1 MLNNFRAKFQKA
13 NKSLGFDNTNS
24 FNSSKKNQQN
34 HELID
39 NNLNSKLKKIG
50 LRTKAAIFTVAIS
63 TIPVLAI
70 GTINYSLV
78 NQALT
83 KEVSQLQQSEASE
96 LTERVNLFF
105 KVRLQELQLLA
116 SQDFLS
122 NPVIRNSVAVTA
134 QQLQLSNWQEV
145 SQVYRNIT
153 VVNINGD
160 VFLQTQTAV
169 LPNQKSEEYFQAVL
183 KTNKTF
189 ISQPSSSNSEDS
201 YIDMAVPVKDT
212 ITGKT
217 IFILKASISTKS
229 LKEILHLSELTEV
242 DYHLIDSSGKIF
254 LAVNKSV
261 IGKNIQQVFPIWKQL
276 QSETQPV
283 SRTIPYNNGK
293 SNKFLTYVPWGN
305 KIGNTNLQWKI
316 VLTADKNIAFA
327 TQQQLL
333 WTLGIG
339 SLLTIALS
347 TIAALIIAHRYIIRI
362 MAANQTLKRL
372 AKGNLHTR
380 MPLNGKDELT
390 SLGMNINQMAAQLET
405 LLKKQKEEAEEKKRL
420 LEDTQALK
428 NLAMHLCGTWDVRD
442 IYNLAVQDIRQ
453 ALQADRVVIYKFDEN
468 WKGVFLAESV
478 IAGFPCAMGVE
489 LNQPCLADYTHKY
502 RDGKVLVINNIHQ
515 ASLNPCYVQQLET
528 FSVKAN
534 LIAPI
539 IVGENLL
546 GLLIAHQCSEPR
558 DWQPLEI
565 DLFEQFARLVGL
577 ALERADLLSCT
588 EKARQTAEDLSNEQR
603 QQKELLEQQIIVLLE
618 QIEGAI
624 QGDLTVRA
632 EVEAG
637 EIGTVADFFN
647 AIVENLRLIVTQVK
661 TTANE
666 VNAAIA
672 DNSVAI
678 TQLATKANEQA
689 SEISNTLETV
699 AQMRDSIKTVARS
712 ANKTAN
718 VTRTAALTAA
728 NSSASIDLTVEKI
741 GSLRQTIG
749 ETSKKVKR
757 LGEASQQIS
766 RVVYLINQISVQTNL
781 LAINAGIEATRN
793 GTDDRGFAAVAEEV
807 AVLANRCTTATTEIE
822 TIVANIQR
830 ESTEVN
836 TAMESGI
843 SQVIEGTRLVEN
855 TKESWLKIINVCHKI
870 DDLVHSIS
878 TATVSQVQL
887 SQQVSLVMQSAVK
900 ASEMTSDSSQY
911 IANSLQKTVNISEKL
926 QESVETFRVG

>member
-1 MLNNFRAKFQKA
+1 MLNNFKTKLQK
-13 NKSLGFDNTNS
+13 TE
-24 FNSSKKNQQN
+24 KKQN
-34 HELID
+34 IGD
-39 NNLNSKLKKIG
+39 NNYLQTKLDFNGNALSSRLKKIG
-50 LRTKAAIFTVAIS
+50 LRTKAAIFTIAIS

-83 KEVSQLQQSEASE
+83 KEVSHLQESEAIE
-96 LTERVNLFF
+96 LTKRIDQFLKF
-105 KVRLQELQLLA
+105 RLQELQLLA

-122 NPVIRNSVAVTA
+122 NPVIRNSLGVTA
-134 QQLQLSNWQEV
+134 QELQLKNWQEV
-145 SQVYRNIT
+145 SKLYRSIT
-153 VVNINGD
+153 IVDINGD
-160 VFLQTQTAV
+160 VFLPTQPAG
-169 LPNQKSEEYFQAVL
+169 LPNQKTEEYFQAVL
-183 KTNKTF
+183 KTNKSF

-201 YIDMAVPVKDT
+201 YISMAVPVKDT

-217 IFILKASISTKS
+217 IFIIKATILTKS
-229 LKEILHLSELTEV
+229 LTEILDISELTKV

-254 LAVNKSV
+254 LAVDKSLL
-261 IGKNIQQVFPIWKQL
+261 GKNIQQVFPIWRQL
-276 QSETQPV
+276 QVETHPF
-283 SRTIPYNNGK
+283 SRTVPFDNGK
-293 SNKFLTYVPWGN
+293 SNKFLTYVPWKN
-305 KIGNTNLQWKI
+305 KIGNTNLQWKLI
-316 VLTADKNIAFA
+316 LTADKNIAFV
-327 TQQQLL
+327 TQRQLL

-339 SLLTIALS
+339 TLVTIVLS
-347 TIAALIIAHRYIIRI
+347 TIVALIIAHRYIIRI

-372 AKGNLHTR
+372 AKGNLQTR

-405 LLKKQKEEAEEKKRL
+405 LLKKQKEESEEKKQL

-428 NLAMHLCGTWDVRD
+428 NLAIHLSGAWDVRD

-453 ALQADRVVIYKFDEN
+453 ALQADRVVIYKFDED
-468 WKGVFLAESV
+468 WKGIFLAESV
-478 IAGFPCAMGVE
+478 IAGFPCAIGVE

-502 RDGKVLVINNIHQ
+502 RNGKVIVINDIRQ
-515 ASLNPCYVQQLET
+515 ASLNPCYVQQMET

-539 IVGENLL
+539 ILGNNLL
-546 GLLIAHQCSEPR
+546 GLLIAHQCSAPR
-558 DWQPLEI
+558 VWQPVEI
-565 DLFEQFARLVGL
+565 DLFEQFGRLVGL
-577 ALERADLLSCT
+577 ALERADLLSFT
-588 EKARQTAEDLSNEQR
+588 EKARQTAEELSEEQR
-603 QQKELLEQQIIVLLE
+603 QQKELLEQQIIFLLE

-661 TTANE
+661 ATANE
-666 VNAAIA
+666 VNTAIT
-672 DNSVAI
+672 DNSAAI
-678 TQLATKANEQA
+678 TQLATKASEQA
-689 SEISNTLETV
+689 SEISNTLGTV
-699 AQMRDSIKTVARS
+699 EQMRDSIKIVAKS
-712 ANKTAN
+712 AHKTAS
-718 VTRTAALTAA
+718 VTRTAAMTAA

-741 GSLRQTIG
+741 GNLRQTIG

-793 GTDDRGFAAVAEEV
+793 GVDDRGFAAVAEEV
-807 AVLANRCTTATTEIE
+807 AVLANRCTAATTEIE

-830 ESTEVN
+830 ETTEVN

-855 TKESWLKIINVCHKI
+855 TKESWLQIMNVCHQI
-870 DDLVHSIS
+870 DDLVQSIS
-878 TATVSQVQL
+878 TATTSQVQL
-887 SQQVSLVMQSAVK
+887 SQRVSLVMQSAVK
-900 ASEMTSDSSQY
+900 ASEMTSDSSEN
-911 IANSLQKTVNISEKL
+911 IAKSLQKTVHISEQL
-926 QESVETFRVG
+926 QESVETFTVG